1 MGKKNKKAA
10 KNRTLS
16 LIQAFDEMYAAERAN
31 AKKAMAKLFME
42 TPVVGPRELVEQAKG
57 LVQPTK
63 TLLEVQGA
71 NADNVAEFSKMP
83 DGGLHVGVSMN
94 SWGAQFAD
102 INLTPEQF
110 AAFKQ
115 WVMEN

>member
-1 MGKKNKKAA
+1 MGKKEKKVMKAWRKA
-10 KNRTLS
+10 CL
-16 LIQAFDEMYAAERAN
+16 AWAEE
-31 AKKAMAKLFME
+31 KA
-42 TPVVGPRELVEQAKG
+42 VVGPRELVEQAKA

-63 TLLEVQGA
+63 TLFEVQGS

-83 DGGLHVGVSMN
+83 GGGLHVGVSMN

-102 INLTPEQF
+102 ITLSTEQF